1 MIALYETDDFEFDK
15 KEYVFSMKAKRIKND
30 LTIGV
35 FSSSSPISA
44 TVPIRYD
51 RGKEYLAS
59 KGFQIVDGNLF
70 REQDFYRSGSIKQR
84 ADEFNQLLYN
94 DEVQVLMAAIGGNNT
109 NSILPYIDY
118 EYLKNHPKIIIGYSD
133 TTALLLGIY
142 AKTGLVTFYGPA
154 LASSFGEFPPF
165 VDMTFD
171 YFKTIICDDIS
182 IPYEYKMPSVW
193 TDEFINWSQQ
203 DRSKEENTNSWVCV
217 TPGIC
222 RGRLIG
228 GNLNTME
235 GFFGTEYMPEIK
247 AGDIL
252 FIEDSLKDACTIERT
267 FSMLK
272 LAGVFERIGG
282 IILGK
287 HEKFDDNGTGRKPY
301 EILLEVLNDCQIPF
315 LAEFDCCHT
324 HPMFTM
330 PIGCQVELNATDKRI
345 VLLEFPLE

>member
-1 MIALYETDDFEFDK
+1 
-15 KEYVFSMKAKRIKND
+15 MKANKVSHD
-30 LTIGV
+30 LTIGI
-35 FSSSSPISA
+35 FSASSPVSA
-44 TVPIRYD
+44 TVPARYK

-59 KGFQIVDGNLF
+59 KGFRIVDGKLY
-70 REQDFYRSGSIKQR
+70 EKQDCYRSGSIKER

-94 DEVQVLMAAIGGNNT
+94 KEVDVLMAAIGGNNT

-118 EYLKNHPKIIIGYSD
+118 EYLKKHPKIIIGYSD

-154 LASSFGEFPPF
+154 LAASFGEFPPF
-165 VDMTFD
+165 ADMTFE
-171 YFKTIICDDIS
+171 YFKSVICDGVS
-182 IPYEYKMPSVW
+182 IPYVYKMPPVW
-193 TDEFINWSQQ
+193 TDEYIDWSQQ
-203 DRSKEENTNSWVCV
+203 DRSKKENENNWVSV
-217 TPGIC
+217 IPGIC

-247 AGDIL
+247 KGDIL
-252 FIEDSLKDACTIERT
+252 LIEDSLKDACTIERT

-272 LAGVFERIGG
+272 LAGVFDKVGG

-287 HEKFDDNGTGRKPY
+287 HEKFDDNGTNRKPY
-301 EILLEVLNDCQIPF
+301 EILLEVLNDCQIP
-315 LAEFDCCHT
+315 LLVEVDCCHT

-330 PIGCQVELNATDKRI
+330 PIGCQVELNATDKTI
-345 VLLEFPLE
+345 MLLEHPLE

>member
-1 MIALYETDDFEFDK
+1 
-15 KEYVFSMKAKRIKND
+15 MKAKKERGS
-30 LTIGV
+30 LTIGI
-35 FSSSSPISA
+35 FSSSSPVSA
-44 TVPIRYD
+44 TVPVRYN

-59 KGFQIVDGNLF
+59 KGICVVDGKLCGK
-70 REQDFYRSGSIKQR
+70 QDHYRSGSIKER

-94 DEVQVLMAAIGGNNT
+94 ENVQVLMAAIGGYNT

-118 EYLKNHPKIIIGYSD
+118 KYLKKQPKIIIGYSD

-154 LASSFGEFPPF
+154 LASSFGEFPTF

-171 YFKTIICDDIS
+171 YFKNIICDDVS
-182 IPYEYKMPSVW
+182 LPYEYKMPSVW
-193 TDEFINWSQQ
+193 TDEFIDWSRQ
-203 DRSKEENTNSWVCV
+203 DRGKEEYKNSWVCV
-217 TPGIC
+217 NPGVC

-228 GNLNTME
+228 GNLNTMQ
-235 GFFGTEYMPEIK
+235 GIFGTEYMPEIK
-247 AGDIL
+247 EGDIL
-252 FIEDSLKDACTIERT
+252 FIEDSLKDACTIERS

-272 LAGVFERIGG
+272 LAGVFDKVSG

-301 EILLEVLNDCQIPF
+301 EVLLEVLDGCKIPF

-324 HPMFTM
+324 HPMFTV
-330 PIGCQVELNATDKRI
+330 PIGCQVELDAEHKR
-345 VLLEFPLE
+345 VELLENPFE

>member
-1 MIALYETDDFEFDK
+1 
-15 KEYVFSMKAKRIKND
+15 MKAKKERGS
-30 LTIGV
+30 LTIGI
-35 FSSSSPISA
+35 FSSSSPVSA
-44 TVPIRYD
+44 TVPVRYN

-59 KGFQIVDGNLF
+59 KGICVVDGKLCGK
-70 REQDFYRSGSIKQR
+70 QDHYRSGSIKER

-94 DEVQVLMAAIGGNNT
+94 ENVQVLMAAIGGYNT

-118 EYLKNHPKIIIGYSD
+118 KYLKKQPKIIIGYSD

-154 LASSFGEFPPF
+154 LASSFGEFPTF

-171 YFKTIICDDIS
+171 YFKNIICDDVS
-182 IPYEYKMPSVW
+182 LPYEYKMPSVW
-193 TDEFINWSQQ
+193 TDEFIDWSRQ
-203 DRSKEENTNSWVCV
+203 DRGKEEYKNSWVCV
-217 TPGIC
+217 NPGVC

-228 GNLNTME
+228 GNLNTMQ
-235 GFFGTEYMPEIK
+235 GIFGTEYMPEIK
-247 AGDIL
+247 EGDIL
-252 FIEDSLKDACTIERT
+252 FIEDSLKDACTIERS

-272 LAGVFERIGG
+272 LAGVFDKVSG

-301 EILLEVLNDCQIPF
+301 EVLLEVLDGCKIPF

-330 PIGCQVELNATDKRI
+330 PIGCQVELDTEHKR
-345 VLLEFPLE
+345 VELLENPFE